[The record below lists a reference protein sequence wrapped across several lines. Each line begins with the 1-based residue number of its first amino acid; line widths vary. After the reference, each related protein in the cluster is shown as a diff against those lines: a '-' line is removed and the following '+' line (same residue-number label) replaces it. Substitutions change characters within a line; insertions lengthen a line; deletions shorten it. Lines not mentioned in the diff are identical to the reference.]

1 MRTVFD
7 FDALKVSWTK
17 YDIVHA
23 LDIFESKET
32 LEEYYSG
39 EAELDRPI
47 LKAVLGI
54 SSDNQPIPEFWY
66 EVIEEL
72 EDKEKKFFIFFAI
85 LFTNSRIIRSFSRFY
100 KSPFKGVYSL
110 DKGKE
115 GTNTRSLLVESGLAS
130 SSMRRKD
137 VVPFDGSILLNSISA
152 GLLFKKFLQNLVLS
166 HSKDYDSN
174 DFEEICRDNQFNT
187 FLGLPFERFMNWLD
201 GVGLTPQRCK
211 YLQFEDFLCFQDSN
225 RLFIGDSKEVYL
237 VGENG
242 DGKTLLLYLIFL
254 AFKGAQMQKSFDV
267 KDVGLAISWM
277 NKCQNELLGLDDLEQ
292 IYTLQSAPVFKNFY
306 AYGTHRG
313 LYASDSDDFLEP
325 HGFMTLFN
333 NNLKLIDPVNWLKD
347 LYFRSQNNGLKYE
360 NSFNSVAAILSSLLE
375 DKVQVIVEGTEV
387 YFLEKDYRL
396 TLDMLSEGY
405 RGVIIMACDLLARLM
420 DNNGYNENIFD
431 TAGVV
436 LIDEICQHLHPRW
449 QREIVSKLRSIFRN
463 IQFIVTTHSP
473 FVIQGA
479 SDEAIVFRVYR
490 ENGRAYIS
498 DRYEIREMKDMMLN
512 TLATSSMFGVDSAAM
527 ETSEDIDTSESY
539 IVSRI
544 NKAVSTKVAEMR
556 KCGKNFIS
564 NNVIDEIVKNV
575 IIEEMCHDQKE

>member
-1 MRTVFD
+1 MKTEFNIEN
-7 FDALKVSWTK
+7 LKVSWTK

-32 LEEYYSG
+32 LEAYYSG

-47 LKAVLGI
+47 LRTVLGI
-54 SSDNQPIPEFWY
+54 SSDNQPIPDFWY
-66 EVIEEL
+66 EVIDAL
-72 EDKEKKFFIFFAI
+72 DDKEKKFFIFFTI
-85 LFTNSRIIRSFSRFY
+85 LFTNFRILHSFARSY
-100 KSPFKGVYSL
+100 NSPFKGVYYL

-115 GTNTRSLLVESGLAS
+115 STNTRSLLVESGLAS

-137 VVPFDGSILLNSISA
+137 VVPFDGSILLNSITA
-152 GLLFKKFLQNLVLS
+152 GRLFKKYLQNVLMS
-166 HSKDYDSN
+166 HSKDYDPN
-174 DFEEICRDNQFNT
+174 EFEEICKKNQFNV
-187 FLGLPFERFMNWLD
+187 FLGLPFARFMDWLD
-201 GVGLTPQRCK
+201 GVGLTPNKCM
-211 YLQFEDFLCFQDSN
+211 YLQFEDFLCFRGLN
-225 RLFIGDSKEVYL
+225 RLFMGDSKEVYL

-254 AFKGAQMQKSFDV
+254 AFKGAQMQKNFDV
-267 KDVGLAISWM
+267 KDIGLALSWM

-313 LYASDSDDFLEP
+313 LYASDSDDFMEP

-333 NNLKLIDPVNWLKD
+333 NNLKLIDPINWLKD
-347 LYFRSQNNGLKYE
+347 LYLRSQNNEIRYE
-360 NSFNSVAAILSSLLE
+360 NSFNSVSAILSSLLE
-375 DKVQVIVEGTEV
+375 DKVQVMVEGTDV
-387 YFLEKDYRL
+387 CFIEKDYCL

-420 DNNGYNENIFD
+420 NNNGYNENVLD
-431 TAGVV
+431 VAGVV

-449 QREIVSKLRSIFRN
+449 QREIVSKLRGIFRN
-463 IQFIVTTHSP
+463 MQFIVTTHSP

-479 SDEAIVFRVYR
+479 SDDAVAFRVYR

-498 DRYEIREMKDMMLN
+498 ERYEIKEMRDMMLN

-527 ETSEDIDTSESY
+527 EGSGQIDTSESY
-539 IVSRI
+539 IISRI
-544 NKAVSTKVAEMR
+544 NKKIKVELEQLRANGRNYIPDEELDGIIR
-556 KCGKNFIS
+556 KAMT
-564 NNVIDEIVKNV
+564 
-575 IIEEMCHDQKE
+575 EEERDD

>member
-1 MRTVFD
+1 MHTVFD
-7 FDALKVSWTK
+7 FESLRVSWTK

-39 EAELDRPI
+39 EAVLDRPI
-47 LKAVLGI
+47 LRAVLGI
-54 SSDNQPIPEFWY
+54 TSDNQPIPEFWY
-66 EVIEEL
+66 EVIDKL
-72 EDKEKKFFIFFAI
+72 DDKEKKFFVFFAI
-85 LFTNSRIIRSFSRFY
+85 LFTNSRILRSFVAY
-100 KSPFKGVYSL
+100 YDAPFKGVYYL

-115 GTNTRSLLVESGLAS
+115 GTNIRSLLVESGLAS
-130 SSMRRKD
+130 SSMRRKEI
-137 VVPFDGSILLNSISA
+137 VPFDGSILLNSITA
-152 GLLFKKFLQNLVLS
+152 GQLFKKYLHNLLLS
-166 HSKDYDSN
+166 HSIDYDSN
-174 DFEEICRDNQFNT
+174 EFEEICRDNQFNT

-201 GVGLTPQRCK
+201 GVGLIPKSCM
-211 YLQFEDFLCFQDSN
+211 YLQFEDFLCFQGLN

-254 AFKGAQMQKSFDV
+254 AFKGAQMQRSFDV
-267 KDVGLAISWM
+267 KDIGLAISWM

-292 IYTLQSAPVFKNFY
+292 MYTLQSAPVFKNFY

-313 LYASDSDDFLEP
+313 LYASDSDEFIEP
-325 HGFMTLFN
+325 HGFMTLFD
-333 NNLKLIDPVNWLKD
+333 NNLKLIDPINWLKD
-347 LYFRSQNNGLKYE
+347 LYFRSQNHEIRHE
-360 NSFNSVAAILSSLLE
+360 NSFDSVSTILSSLLE
-375 DKVQVIVEGTEV
+375 DKVYVVVEGTDV
-387 YFLEKDYRL
+387 FFMEKDYRL

-420 DNNGYNENIFD
+420 DNNGYNENVFD
-431 TAGVV
+431 ATGVV

-449 QREIVSKLRSIFRN
+449 QREIVTKLRGIFRN

-479 SDEAIVFRVYR
+479 SDEAIAFRVYR

-527 ETSEDIDTSESY
+527 YGSENIDTSLSDVMSRVNKKIKEELEQLRQNGRNY
-539 IVSRI
+539 IPD
-544 NKAVSTKVAEMR
+544 EEL
-556 KCGKNFIS
+556 
-564 NNVIDEIVKNV
+564 DEIIRKAM
-575 IIEEMCHDQKE
+575 E